1 MARGT
6 WNETNIPIIP
16 GFYNRMKQKAQ
27 EAAMSSQGVLAMP
40 VRSNWGQKEKVV
52 AVKSLRELKKS
63 FGDSMDFTA
72 YKLGKLALL
81 GGPQQLLLYRVV
93 DENAKVGTLVLKTT
107 ADSPAITLTTLYETS
122 RKFKI
127 TVGENILDSGK
138 IDITLYE
145 DTTQLA
151 TIEGVNNTI
160 DDVVTKINDSDF
172 IEYITASKVNEAT
185 GTLSTISATAFT
197 GGNDGS
203 TACTSA
209 DYLKAMAAFES
220 YDIDGFV
227 FDGVSDKSLL
237 DSAISWKDK
246 CAEFGLDILVFG
258 STNADSLASANVVS
272 KEFNDHS
279 MHNGFAKT
287 LEYDGIQYTIS
298 EAMVWFAA
306 HALGQ
311 KLTESM
317 CNEETIFTDVQPRLS
332 RTQLESALDAG
343 TVVFTVTQG
352 KVVVLDDVNTYKAYS
367 SEAEKILGNLRA
379 VRFINIVN
387 KNTSLKGESKYVGKI
402 SNDDTGHAIIL
413 SGIKNFFDEWVA
425 MGIISSDYTVETDT
439 DLQVSAEPDQF
450 FWKWGADYIEVAKR
464 IFGTGNLQ
472 YTE

>member
-40 VRSNWGQKEKVV
+40 VRSNWGEKEKVV
-52 AVKSLRELKKS
+52 AVKSLRELKKA

-72 YKLGKLALL
+72 YKLGRLALL

-107 ADSPAITLTTLYETS
+107 ADAAAISLTTLYETS
-122 RKFKI
+122 RNFKV
-127 TVGENILDSGK
+127 TVAENILDESK
-138 IDITLYE
+138 IDLILYE

-151 TIEGVNNTI
+151 IIEGVNNAVE
-160 DDVVTKINDSDF
+160 DVITKINNSDF
-172 IEYITASKVNEAT
+172 ILYVTATKVESAT
-185 GTLSTISATAFT
+185 GTLSTISAAAFS

-203 TACTSA
+203 KACTNA
-209 DYLKAMAAFES
+209 NYLKAMNTFES

-227 FDGVSDKSLL
+227 FDGVADKSLL
-237 DSAISWKDK
+237 DSALEWKNK

-258 STNADSLASANVVS
+258 STNEDSLAAANVIS
-272 KEFNDHS
+272 QKFNDYS
-279 MHNGFAKT
+279 MHNSFAKT
-287 LEYDGIQYTIS
+287 LEYDGVQYTMA

-317 CNEETIFTDVQPRLS
+317 CNEETIFTDVQPRLT

-352 KVVVLDDVNTYKAYS
+352 KVVVLDDVNTYKDYS
-367 SEAEKILGNLRA
+367 SDAEKILGNLRA

-402 SNDDTGHAIIL
+402 GNDDTGHTIIL
-413 SGIKNFFDEWVA
+413 NAIKNFFDEWVA
-425 MGIISSDYTVETDT
+425 IGIISGNYNVETDT
-439 DLQVSAEPDQF
+439 DLQNSAEPDQF
-450 FWKWGADYIEVAKR
+450 FWKWDAEYIEVAKR

-472 YTE
+472 YAE

>member
-6 WNETNIPIIP
+6 WDETNIPIIP

-27 EAAMSSQGVLAMP
+27 DAAMSSQGVLAMP
-40 VRSNWGQKEKVV
+40 VRSNWGESGKVV
-52 AVKSLRELKKS
+52 EVTSLRELKKA
-63 FGDSMDFTA
+63 FGESMDFTA
-72 YKLGKLALL
+72 YKLGRLALL
-81 GGPQQLLLYRVV
+81 GSPEKLLLYRVV
-93 DENAKVGTLVLKTT
+93 DENAKRGTVALNNTT
-107 ADSPAITLTTLYETS
+107 DTAAVTLTTLYETS

-127 TVGENILDSGK
+127 TVAENILDSAK

-145 DTTQLA
+145 DITQLA
-151 TIEGVNNTI
+151 TIEGINNDI
-160 DDVVTKINDSDF
+160 DEVITKINNSDF
-172 IEYITASKVNEAT
+172 IEYITASKVDGAT
-185 GTLSTISATAFT
+185 GTLATISATAFT

-203 TACTSA
+203 TTCTSA
-209 DYLKAMAAFES
+209 NYLKAMTAFES

-258 STNADSLASANVVS
+258 STNADSLAAANVVS
-272 KEFNDHS
+272 KNFNDYS
-279 MHNGFAKT
+279 MYNGFATT
-287 LEYDGIQYTIS
+287 LEYDGVKYTIA

-317 CNEETIFTDVQPRLS
+317 CNEETIFTDVQPRLT

-352 KVVVLDDVNTYKAYS
+352 KVVVLDDVNTYKDYS
-367 SEAEKILGNLRA
+367 SDAEKILGNLRA

-387 KNTSLKGESKYVGKI
+387 KNTSLKGESKYIGKI

-413 SGIKNFFDEWVA
+413 SGIKNFFDEWVS
-425 MGIISSDYTVETDT
+425 MGIISSNYTVETDI
-439 DLQVSAEPDQF
+439 DLQGSAEPDQF

-472 YTE
+472 YAE